1 MFVARTDQD
10 IEQLVTR
17 YRTLLRQ
24 RWPHGQPTL
33 EEIETLVEEIQRE
46 VTRDL
51 TKRIVDQQP
60 PAQPPPERQARCACG
75 ALARY
80 HSMAE
85 RRLITRHGE
94 FALVRPY
101 YYCPP
106 CAAGFAPLDAQLGL
120 DRSGT
125 TFQIRRWVARLSVK
139 SPFAEAAADLEEF
152 TGVRLSVSH
161 VERIAVHIGSSLAR
175 MLRRQSQ
182 QHRAGCL
189 PIPALRPERLY
200 ISMDGKLVPL
210 RDPWR
215 RDGSQGALA
224 CRYGECKTG
233 VVYEAEPGPK
243 GDRGVRRCAY
253 VSTME
258 KVAVFGPLIAT
269 LAHTHGHHLARE
281 VVVLGDGAAWIW
293 LIAAAQFPYA
303 IQILDYYHAT
313 QHLWS
318 VANAWFG
325 EQTPEAKA
333 WMEAR
338 EAELKADQVLL
349 VLRAIR
355 EWKPRSA
362 AKRQLRDT
370 EYQFIANNAE
380 RMRYQTFREKGYHI
394 GSGVIESACGHVV
407 GQRLDEGGMHWRE
420 ETADAIV
427 CLRAALRSTNPP
439 DLRPHYRMAA

>member
-1 MFVARTDQD
+1 M
-10 IEQLVTR
+10 
-17 YRTLLRQ
+17 LRQ
-24 RWPHGQPTL
+24 
-33 EEIETLVEEIQRE
+33 
-46 VTRDL
+46 
-51 TKRIVDQQP
+51 
-60 PAQPPPERQARCACG
+60 
-75 ALARY
+75 
-80 HSMAE
+80 
-85 RRLITRHGE
+85 
-94 FALVRPY
+94 
-101 YYCPP
+101 
-106 CAAGFAPLDAQLGL
+106 
-120 DRSGT
+120 
-125 TFQIRRWVARLSVK
+125 
-139 SPFAEAAADLEEF
+139 
-152 TGVRLSVSH
+152 
-161 VERIAVHIGSSLAR
+161 
-175 MLRRQSQ
+175 QSQ
-182 QHRAGCL
+182 QHQAGAL

-215 RDGSQGALA
+215 RDGSQGALN

-243 GDRGVRRCAY
+243 GDRGVRCCAY
-253 VSTME
+253 VSTMG

-269 LAHTHGHHLARE
+269 LAHNHGHHLARE

-293 LIAAAQFPYA
+293 LLAAAQFPYA
-303 IQILDYYHAT
+303 VQILDYYHAT

-318 VANAWFG
+318 IANAWFG
-325 EQTPEAKA
+325 EETAEAKA

-338 EAELKADQVLL
+338 EAELKTDQVLL

-362 AKRQLRDT
+362 AKRQLREA

-394 GSGVIESACGHVV
+394 GSGVVEAACGHVV

-427 CLRAALRSTNPP
+427 GLRAALRSTNPP